1 MKRVIKDVPLF
12 EDLEKGLRRDENELL
27 FEVKPNDNNT
37 FSTIEHTFYEM
48 ILLMKNHLG
57 SFFQ

>member
-12 EDLEKGLRRDENELL
+12 EDLEKGLRRDEN
-27 FEVKPNDNNT
+27 VKPNDNNT
-37 FSTIEHTFYEM
+37 FSTIENTFYEM

-57 SFFQ
+57 SFFQSSE